1 MSTRRVTIASDGA
14 LEGILRESG
23 KGAGVV
29 ICHPH
34 PLYGGSMHNN
44 VVEALEE
51 GFLQSGFTTLR
62 FNFRG
67 VGQSEGSY
75 DDGDGEVQDAI
86 AACGYMRHILGGD
99 APLVLAGYSFGAWIA
114 SRAAGRITGLGD
126 LLLVAYPFS
135 RYDGAEL
142 RAFQGRLY
150 FVGGTFDDVSPQDQ
164 LLDCYR
170 EVQAEKYLKL
180 LPTSHFFP
188 GVEKDIRDFVH
199 QMFGATS
206 NG

>member
-1 MSTRRVTIASDGA
+1 MSTRRITIASDGM

-23 KGAGVV
+23 KRGGAI

-51 GFLQSGFTTLR
+51 GFLQSAFTTLR

-67 VGQSEGSY
+67 VGESEGAY

-86 AACGYMRHILGGD
+86 AACGHMRHVLGGD

-114 SRAAGRITGLGD
+114 AKAAGRVDGLRD
-126 LLLVAYPFS
+126 LFLVAYPFS

-150 FVGGTFDDVSPQDQ
+150 FVGGSLDDISPQDQ

-170 EVQAEKYLKL
+170 EVRAEKYLKM

-188 GVEKDIRDFVH
+188 GVENDIRDFVH